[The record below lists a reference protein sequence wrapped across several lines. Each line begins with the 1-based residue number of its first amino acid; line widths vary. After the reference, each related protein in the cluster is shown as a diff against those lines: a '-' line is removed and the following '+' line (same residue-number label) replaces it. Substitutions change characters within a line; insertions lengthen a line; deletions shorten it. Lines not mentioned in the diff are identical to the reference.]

1 MKNKRFLTGTVVTG
15 FLGLTTISLS
25 SCSFTTNGVMTMYSP
40 TDYLASNNSPLN
52 SSFNNSPISS
62 YANSITY
69 NLTTYQTTGN
79 FEFSGDQNNT
89 NVDKTIED
97 TLILEGASAVIVFE
111 NEKIMQEFDNNK
123 NISLDKNDNKS
134 TKDWLTSLENNGNIN
149 SIDNTSE
156 NNSNPINGTN
166 YWVFYRGSGGI
177 QYQDNSGNQ
186 NNSKESNQESSDKKT
201 ITDYYNKAI
210 SQGTVYQFLVDTN
223 NQWVDDK
230 GNTKAKL
237 SSKDFERGVE
247 AYALAAKLKYNRN
260 GYFLDLLGMD
270 FNKSVANKKS
280 NSSTSS
286 NEYANV
292 ASTDYNVEDYTSK
305 NDNFYTL
312 YITTPYPYVFDL
324 ISKEYFSAM
333 PHTNQKVKNITLQ
346 GNSPI
351 KYKESNGNKIIDETQ
366 TDWSRIYASGGLG
379 QFTKDVWYCGA
390 YLVSAFTS
398 SKLVFELNNQYMDTI
413 GKDLL
418 DWDTGEK
425 VSTSSKSTT
434 EERIKTI
441 SISYGSGSADT
452 YYEMFKS
459 HQNDYLAEVPS
470 SKMSEAAKLFANKGL
485 APTKVVQTARSN
497 YIAYTPTSYVV
508 DSNTGTPRLN
518 SYISENMGKLL
529 YKWNS
534 EESVTIRA
542 AVSGLVNYYQLSL
555 LNLPGSG
562 DFQLS
567 ATPYGVFK
575 QYYESISKG
584 NFLGALPRPYSDYI
598 NEKSTTLGEFKIP
611 YYSYLSNDISLKQLT
626 INQDTFRSSLQKLGA
641 SLGSPLGFSIKFGEG
656 SFSTNYTSFL
666 NKLKSTLETLSGG
679 LLSVSIIGRSA
690 TTPSA
695 TDWYNSQ
702 ASPLGYSYWMPD
714 YNGVGTWIEA
724 STTLQSKNIQNKNYE
739 GVSATNAHNSYLTY
753 LQSMVTAVKKMGA
766 TWDTGNKKYV
776 VSNLNST
783 DPFKDDERIQ
793 KAFSDATLK
802 SLGVNLKSGTSTVDT
817 NSKKYDESNVTEF
830 GMSPGNRYGL
840 LAIGL
845 LNMMFEN
852 KVFKTDDTGGKTS
865 SNGPTEFKKYLDDP
879 SLLVATTDTPSSA
892 SDVYRGGDVIADGQ
906 STSFSKW
913 IGVYSG
919 EATEK
924 ALYENFV
931 VDSDYNFVPRSES
944 GLKDITYSLVN
955 PIYVARVG
963 TQSTNYRDFG
973 MAK

>member
-1 MKNKRFLTGTVVTG
+1 MKNKKFLTGTVVTG

-79 FEFSGDQNNT
+79 FDFSGDKDNT
-89 NVDKTIED
+89 KVDSTIKD

-111 NEKIMQEFDNNK
+111 NEDVMKKFDESK
-123 NISLDKNDNKS
+123 SISLDNNNDDKN
-134 TKDWLTSLENNGNIN
+134 TKQWLEKLESN
-149 SIDNTSE
+149 SDLPLTK
-156 NNSNPINGTN
+156 NNSESNKTPKNGEN
-166 YWVFYRGSGGI
+166 YWIFYRDKGGI
-177 QYQDNSGNQ
+177 QYQDNSKDSEQ
-186 NNSKESNQESSDKKT
+186 SDSNSGERT
-201 ITDYYNKAI
+201 ITTYYNNAI
-210 SQGTVYQFLVDTN
+210 SKGTIYQFLVDTD

-260 GYFLDLLGMD
+260 GYFLDLLGMNFD
-270 FNKSVANKKS
+270 KSVANKKS
-280 NSSTSS
+280 NSSTSG
-286 NEYANV
+286 NDYANV

-351 KYKESNGNKIIDETQ
+351 KYKESNGSKIIDETQ

-398 SKLVFELNNQYMDTI
+398 SKLVFELNTQYIKAI
-413 GKDLL
+413 GNDLL
-418 DWDTGEK
+418 DWDKGVVQK
-425 VSTSSKSTT
+425 PKKSF
-434 EERIKTI
+434 EEQIKERIKTV

-485 APTKVVQTARSN
+485 VPTKVVQTARSN

-534 EESVTIRA
+534 EESITVRA

-567 ATPYGVFK
+567 ATPYGVFS
-575 QYYESISKG
+575 QYYESISEG
-584 NFLGALPRPYSDYI
+584 NFLGALPRPYSDYVK
-598 NEKSTTLGEFKIP
+598 EKSTTLGEFKIP
-611 YYSYLSNDISLKQLT
+611 YYFYSKNDISLKQLI
-626 INQDTFRSSLQKLGA
+626 INQETFRSSLQKLGA
-641 SLGSPLGFSIKFGEG
+641 TVGSPLGFSIKFGEG

-679 LLSVSIIGRSA
+679 LLSVSIVGRSA

-724 STTLQSKNIQNKNYE
+724 GTTLQSKTIDGKNYE

-753 LQSMVTAVKKMGA
+753 LQSMVTAVKKMEA
-766 TWDTGNKKYV
+766 TWDSSTKKYV
-776 VSNLNST
+776 VNNLIKTN
-783 DPFKDDERIQ
+783 DPFKDDDRIQ
-793 KAFSDATLK
+793 KAFSDTTLK
-802 SLGVNLKSGTSTVDT
+802 SLGVSLKSGTSVNKD
-817 NSKKYDESNVTEF
+817 NRKYNESNVTDT

-852 KVFKTDDTGGKTS
+852 KVFKIDDTGGKAS

-892 SDVYRGGDVIADGQ
+892 SDVYRGGNVIADGQ

>member
-79 FEFSGDQNNT
+79 FEFSGNQNNT
-89 NVDKTIED
+89 DVKHTIED

-111 NEKIMQEFDNNK
+111 NEKIMQEFDKNK
-123 NISLDKNDNKS
+123 NISLDNNNDNKNTGQWVKELKS
-134 TKDWLTSLENNGNIN
+134 NASTSLTKDNSESDNI
-149 SIDNTSE
+149 
-156 NNSNPINGTN
+156 PKNGTN
-166 YWVFYRGSGGI
+166 YWIFYRDKGGI
-177 QYQDNSGNQ
+177 QYQDNSKDSEQ
-186 NNSKESNQESSDKKT
+186 SNSNSGKRI
-201 ITDYYNKAI
+201 ITTYYNNAI
-210 SQGTVYQFLVDTN
+210 SKGTVYQFLVDTD

-247 AYALAAKLKYNRN
+247 AYALAANLKYNRN
-260 GYFLDLLGMD
+260 GYFLDLLGMNFD
-270 FNKSVANKKS
+270 KSVANKKS

-398 SKLVFELNNQYMDTI
+398 SKLVFELNTQYIKAI
-413 GKDLL
+413 GNDLL
-418 DWDTGEK
+418 DWDKGVVQEPK
-425 VSTSSKSTT
+425 KSFK
-434 EERIKTI
+434 EQIKERIKTV
-441 SISYGSGSADT
+441 SISYGSGSVDT

-470 SKMSEAAKLFANKGL
+470 SKMSEAAKLFANNGL
-485 APTKVVQTARSN
+485 VPTKVVQTARSN

-575 QYYESISKG
+575 QYYESISEG

-598 NEKSTTLGEFKIP
+598 KEKSTTLGEFQIP
-611 YYSYLSNDISLKQLT
+611 YYSYSKNDISLKQLN
-626 INQDTFRSSLQKLGA
+626 INQETFRSSLQKLGA
-641 SLGSPLGFSIKFGEG
+641 
-656 SFSTNYTSFL
+656 
-666 NKLKSTLETLSGG
+666 
-679 LLSVSIIGRSA
+679 
-690 TTPSA
+690 
-695 TDWYNSQ
+695 
-702 ASPLGYSYWMPD
+702 
-714 YNGVGTWIEA
+714 
-724 STTLQSKNIQNKNYE
+724 
-739 GVSATNAHNSYLTY
+739 
-753 LQSMVTAVKKMGA
+753 
-766 TWDTGNKKYV
+766 WDHH
-776 VSNLNST
+776 L
-783 DPFKDDERIQ
+783 DF
-793 KAFSDATLK
+793 
-802 SLGVNLKSGTSTVDT
+802 
-817 NSKKYDESNVTEF
+817 
-830 GMSPGNRYGL
+830 
-840 LAIGL
+840 L
-845 LNMMFEN
+845 LN
-852 KVFKTDDTGGKTS
+852 
-865 SNGPTEFKKYLDDP
+865 
-879 SLLVATTDTPSSA
+879 LV
-892 SDVYRGGDVIADGQ
+892 
-906 STSFSKW
+906 
-913 IGVYSG
+913 
-919 EATEK
+919 
-924 ALYENFV
+924 
-931 VDSDYNFVPRSES
+931 
-944 GLKDITYSLVN
+944 KDHFQQIIQVS
-955 PIYVARVG
+955 
-963 TQSTNYRDFG
+963 
-973 MAK
+973 